1 VYTVYRLHA
10 DELDKQF
17 LQALK
22 MLFANREIEIV
33 VTEVDE
39 TAYLLQEDANRE
51 RLLHAVENV
60 ENSQGLIEVD
70 LACPYHYSR

>member
-1 VYTVYRLHA
+1 MYTVYRLHA
-10 DELDKQF
+10 DELDEQF

-51 RLLHAVENV
+51 RLLRAVGNV
-60 ENSQGLIEVD
+60 EKSQGLIAVD